1 MKRFVR
7 RHCWMSQRQL
17 YDKMVEDLTNK
28 TISDVVRN
36 SESSLSLPQNE
47 LSGLQKGDT
56 QRLAAYTYRKEEE
69 HTFIQSETDNE
80 DEDN

>member
-1 MKRFVR
+1 
-7 RHCWMSQRQL
+7 MSQSRL

-56 QRLAAYTYRKEEE
+56 QRLAHLYVQERGRTYIHSIR
-69 HTFIQSETDNE
+69 NR
-80 DEDN
+80 